1 MLGLMGHVKDLAIL
15 SLGQWT
21 VIKAFY
27 ILQCVKLCRGVEK
40 EERVWGDSKKLY
52 HSFANVR
59 KPNPKWLME
68 KQNLIISAAESPD
81 IEKGF
86 R

>member
-1 MLGLMGHVKDLAIL
+1 M
-15 SLGQWT
+15 
-21 VIKAFY
+21 
-27 ILQCVKLCRGVEK
+27 
-40 EERVWGDSKKLY
+40 WGDSKKLH

-68 KQNLIISAAESPD
+68 KQNLIISVAESPD
-81 IEKGF
+81 TEKGF